1 MAHTSMTI
9 TRPPVTPT
17 PRSAPRRTETSR
29 TALDPLEPRGQ
40 LIAWALD
47 TARQTPGF
55 GTDPASTLA
64 WCVDVGK
71 RAPRAG
77 GGRTRELWDLMAAV
91 AALDVSA
98 ARMLEPHLDA
108 LGILHQ
114 AGLMPEGETASAAL
128 EQVRVRAGS
137 TWGVFAAE
145 GAGRRLEAVPA
156 AGGWRLR
163 GTKPWCSL
171 AAHLSHALVTAS
183 VDGGERRLFAVD
195 LRDSRVRPHAG
206 PWFARGLENVVS
218 ADVDFDDAPALPV
231 GDAGWYLTR
240 PGFAWGGMT
249 VAACWWGA
257 AVGIAEPLAAAAASE
272 RADQLALVHLG
283 RTDAALWAA
292 RAVLREAAELIDAGE
307 SSAVGDR
314 LLAERVRSAVVAAAT
329 LTLAETD
336 AALGPAPL
344 VADQAHARRVAD
356 LHLYLRQHHGP
367 RDSARIGR
375 ELVAAADR
383 P

>member
-1 MAHTSMTI
+1 MPTPMTI
-9 TRPPVTPT
+9 TRPSFTDP
-17 PRSAPRRTETSR
+17 PRPRQPRTEAAR
-29 TALDPLEPRGQ
+29 TALDPLAPPSPLVE
-40 LIAWALD
+40 WALD
-47 TARQTPGF
+47 TARRTPGF
-55 GTDPASTLA
+55 GADPDATLA
-64 WCVDVGK
+64 WCADVGK
-71 RAPRAG
+71 RAPQAG
-77 GGRTRELWDLMAAV
+77 QGRTRELWDLLAAI

-108 LGILHQ
+108 LGILSQ
-114 AGLMPEGETASAAL
+114 AGLAAGAGHESAEL
-128 EQVRVRAGS
+128 EKVRARAGS

-145 GAGRRLEAVPA
+145 GPGRRLDAVA
-156 AGGWRLR
+156 HGDGWRLH

-171 AAHLSHALVTAS
+171 AGHLTHALVTAS

-195 LRDSRVRPHAG
+195 LRDSRVRPHDG

-218 ADVDFDDAPALPV
+218 TDVDFDGVPALAV
-231 GDAGWYLTR
+231 GDAGWYLVR
-240 PGFAWGGMT
+240 PGFGWGGMT

-257 AVGIAEPLAAAAASE
+257 AVGIAEPLLSAARSE

-283 RTDAALWAA
+283 RADAALWAA
-292 RAVLREAAELIDAGE
+292 RSVLREAADLIDAGE
-307 SSAVGDR
+307 SSAVGER
-314 LLAERVRSAVVAAAT
+314 LLAERVRAAVAEAAT
-329 LTLAETD
+329 LTLGETD

-344 VADQAHARRVAD
+344 VADEAHARRVAD